1 MRSWIRGVKLNLI
14 QKSVYALE
22 LHLEEDLKI
31 PKSFMSRSIKK
42 P

>member
-14 QKSVYALE
+14 QRSLYALE
-22 LHLEEDLKI
+22 QHLEEDFKI
-31 PKSFMSRSIKK
+31 LKSFMARIIKK